1 MNIVY
6 FDLETRRSANDVD
19 GWNNKGRMGISVAVT
34 YSTARGTYQIYEE
47 HEADALVN
55 ELLKADLVVGY
66 NILNFDYEVLMAHTV
81 HDLRYA
87 VRTLDLLVDVEAAAG
102 FRPGLD
108 SIAKPTLG
116 LSKTAQGI
124 DAVRWFREGR
134 LEEIA
139 TYCCYDVKVTRLV
152 HEYGVRN
159 KTLFAMDRNGRKHS
173 VALSWRLENTPTS
186 GA

>member
-6 FDLETRRSANDVD
+6 FDLETRRSANDVN
-19 GWNNKGRMGISVAVT
+19 GWSNKGRMGISVAVT
-34 YSTARGTYQIYEE
+34 YSTARGTYEIYEE
-47 HEADALVN
+47 HEANVLVE

-81 HDLRYA
+81 HDLRYT
-87 VRTLDLLVDVEAAAG
+87 VRTLDLLVEVEAIVG

-108 SIAKPTLG
+108 AIAKPTLG
-116 LSKTAQGI
+116 VSKTGHGM

-139 TYCCYDVKVTRLV
+139 RYCCYDVKVTRLV
-152 HEYGVRN
+152 HEYGARH
-159 KTLFAMDRNGRKHS
+159 KTLLALDRNGHKHE
-173 VALSWRLENTPTS
+173 VAVNWTLEGGRRS
-186 GA
+186 GS